1 MSKVFTSKVLIS
13 ALLGLSASMAQAQ
26 NSNPVRI
33 IIGFAAGGNGDV
45 IARMLANEL
54 HPIIGRNVI
63 VENKPGA
70 GGRLAALHL
79 KSAPADGSNY
89 LLAPD
94 SWSIFPTILQT
105 ESQLRYNLQKD
116 FAPVARVASYPL
128 GLFVSESAGVN
139 NLKEYIEKAK
149 VNPAIASYG
158 SSGSGSITE
167 FLGTVMS
174 KEFGF
179 KMTVIP
185 FKGGSEVKA
194 NLIGSQ
200 IPVGIMTAGD
210 GLADVGGKIKPLGF
224 FTPSRWSIA
233 PDVPTFKEQGYDIV
247 NGGSFSAIWTSA
259 KTPEVERKKM
269 EDAIK
274 QVLAKPDVQ
283 EKLAKIYVRSD
294 FADGRVLGDQVAK
307 MIKYWTPIVESSGIK
322 SNMN

>member
-1 MSKVFTSKVLIS
+1 MKKVFTSKVLIP
-13 ALLGLSASMAQAQ
+13 ALLGLSASLAHAQ

-33 IIGFAAGGNGDV
+33 VIGFAAGGNGDI

-54 HPIIGRNVI
+54 RPIIGRNVI

-79 KSAPADGSNY
+79 KSSPADGSYY

-116 FAPVARVASYPL
+116 FAPVARIVSYPL

-139 NLKEYIEKAK
+139 SLKEYVEKAK

-158 SSGSGSITE
+158 SSGAGSITE
-167 FLGTVMS
+167 FLGIVMS

-185 FKGGSEVKA
+185 FKGGSEVKS
-194 NLIGSQ
+194 NLMGAQ

-224 FTPSRWSIA
+224 FTPNRWSIA
-233 PDVPTFKEQGYDIV
+233 PDVPTVKEQGYDIV
-247 NGGSFSAIWTSA
+247 NGGAFSAIWTSL

-283 EKLAKIYVRSD
+283 EKLAKIYVRAD
-294 FADGRVLGDQVAK
+294 FADGHTLGDQVGK
-307 MIKYWTPIVESSGIK
+307 LIKYWTPIVESSGIK
-322 SNMN
+322 SNTN